1 MKDISFRIIL
11 LISIISISTCSFSRN
26 KNNNLKIIRKLNAG
40 LRYLQESDTSMD
52 TDYPIGNHTYVRS
65 SSGLST
71 GQICAIAIPC
81 IAALVGIGVAAA
93 ILGGSAPV
101 APIAPI
107 APISAVSTTNIPPPN
122 VIETSVTKLTTPQE
136 IPIQPKIELP
146 PEPIKPIIKPSY
158 PITNIENPVINLP
171 SSQQISQTNLVP
183 VQQMKLV
190 PIQKVEMVPVKK
202 VQMVPVKEVIPTN
215 QSIKI
220 VPKINTQIQGGQGIQ
235 GGDFISAPEGYGTA
249 AL

>member
-40 LRYLQESDTSMD
+40 LRYLEESDISMD

-65 SSGLST
+65 SSGLSA
-71 GQICAIAIPC
+71 GKICAIAIPC

-101 APIAPI
+101 APIAPM
-107 APISAVSTTNIPPPN
+107 PAVTTTNIPPPN

-171 SSQQISQTNLVP
+171 SSQQISQTNMVP

-202 VQMVPVKEVIPTN
+202 VQMIPVKEVIPTN

-220 VPKINTQIQGGQGIQ
+220 VPNINTQIQGGQGIQ

>member
-65 SSGLST
+65 SSGLSA

-101 APIAPI
+101 APIAPM
-107 APISAVSTTNIPPPN
+107 PAVTTTNIPPPN
-122 VIETSVTKLTTPQE
+122 IVETSVTKLTTPQE

-190 PIQKVEMVPVKK
+190 PIQKVEMVPVQK
-202 VQMVPVKEVIPTN
+202 VEMIPVKEVIPTN

>member
-40 LRYLQESDTSMD
+40 LRYLQESDTS
-52 TDYPIGNHTYVRS
+52 TDDYYPTGNHTYVRS
-65 SSGLST
+65 SSGLSA

-101 APIAPI
+101 API
-107 APISAVSTTNIPPPN
+107 SAVSTTNIPPPN
-122 VIETSVTKLTTPQE
+122 IVETSVTKLTTPQE

-190 PIQKVEMVPVKK
+190 PIQKVEMVPVQK
-202 VQMVPVKEVIPTN
+202 VEMVPVKEVIPTN

>member
-40 LRYLQESDTSMD
+40 LRYLQESESDTS
-52 TDYPIGNHTYVRS
+52 TDDYYPTGNHTYVRS
-65 SSGLST
+65 SSGLSA

-101 APIAPI
+101 APIAPM
-107 APISAVSTTNIPPPN
+107 PAVTTTNIPPPN

-235 GGDFISAPEGYGTA
+235 GGDFISSPEGYGTA

>member
-40 LRYLQESDTSMD
+40 LRYLQESESDTS
-52 TDYPIGNHTYVRS
+52 TDDYYPTGNHTYVRS
-65 SSGLST
+65 SSGLSA

-101 APIAPI
+101 APIAPM
-107 APISAVSTTNIPPPN
+107 PAVTTTNIPPPN

>member
-1 MKDISFRIIL
+1 M
-11 LISIISISTCSFSRN
+11 N
-26 KNNNLKIIRKLNAG
+26 KCLCNLKIIRKLNAG

-65 SSGLST
+65 SSGLSA

-101 APIAPI
+101 APIAPM
-107 APISAVSTTNIPPPN
+107 PAVTTTNIPPPN

-215 QSIKI
+215 QSIKMP
-220 VPKINTQIQGGQGIQ
+220 PKINTQIQGGQGIQ

>member
-65 SSGLST
+65 SSGLSA
-71 GQICAIAIPC
+71 GKICAIAIPC

-101 APIAPI
+101 PPMAPIPA
-107 APISAVSTTNIPPPN
+107 ASATNIPPPN
-122 VIETSVTKLTTPQE
+122 IVETSC
-136 IPIQPKIELP
+136 
-146 PEPIKPIIKPSY
+146 
-158 PITNIENPVINLP
+158 N
-171 SSQQISQTNLVP
+171 
-183 VQQMKLV
+183 
-190 PIQKVEMVPVKK
+190 
-202 VQMVPVKEVIPTN
+202 
-215 QSIKI
+215 
-220 VPKINTQIQGGQGIQ
+220 
-235 GGDFISAPEGYGTA
+235 
-249 AL
+249 

>member
-40 LRYLQESDTSMD
+40 LRYLQESESDTS
-52 TDYPIGNHTYVRS
+52 TDDYYPTGNHTYVRS
-65 SSGLST
+65 SSGLSA

-107 APISAVSTTNIPPPN
+107 SAVSTTNIPPPN
-122 VIETSVTKLTTPQE
+122 VIETSVTKLAAPQE

-171 SSQQISQTNLVP
+171 SSQQISQTNMVP

-190 PIQKVEMVPVKK
+190 PIQKVEMVPVQK
-202 VQMVPVKEVIPTN
+202 VEMVPVKEVIPTN

>member
-40 LRYLQESDTSMD
+40 LRYLQESESDTS
-52 TDYPIGNHTYVRS
+52 TDDYYPTGNHTYVRS
-65 SSGLST
+65 SSGLSA
-71 GQICAIAIPC
+71 GKICAIAIPC

-101 APIAPI
+101 APIAPM
-107 APISAVSTTNIPPPN
+107 PAVTTTNIPPPN

-171 SSQQISQTNLVP
+171 PSQQISQTNLVP

-202 VQMVPVKEVIPTN
+202 VQMIPVKEVIPTN

>member
-65 SSGLST
+65 SSGLSA

-101 APIAPI
+101 APIAPM
-107 APISAVSTTNIPPPN
+107 PAVTTTNIPPPN

-171 SSQQISQTNLVP
+171 SSQQISQTNMVP

-190 PIQKVEMVPVKK
+190 PIQKVEMVPVQK
-202 VQMVPVKEVIPTN
+202 VEMVPVKEVIPTN

>member
-65 SSGLST
+65 SSGLSA

-101 APIAPI
+101 PPMAPIPA
-107 APISAVSTTNIPPPN
+107 ASTTNIPPPN
-122 VIETSVTKLTTPQE
+122 IVETSVTKLTTPQE

>member
-1 MKDISFRIIL
+1 MKDFSFRIIL

-40 LRYLQESDTSMD
+40 LRYLQESESDTS
-52 TDYPIGNHTYVRS
+52 TDDYYPTGNHTYVRS
-65 SSGLST
+65 SSGLSA
-71 GQICAIAIPC
+71 GKICAIAIPC

-101 APIAPI
+101 APIAPM
-107 APISAVSTTNIPPPN
+107 PAVTTTNIPPPN

-171 SSQQISQTNLVP
+171 SSQQISQTNMVP

-202 VQMVPVKEVIPTN
+202 VQMIPVKEVIPTN

>member
-40 LRYLQESDTSMD
+40 LRYLQESESDTS
-52 TDYPIGNHTYVRS
+52 TDDYYPTGNHTYVRS
-65 SSGLST
+65 SSGLSA

-101 APIAPI
+101 APIAPM
-107 APISAVSTTNIPPPN
+107 PAVTTTNIPPPN

-190 PIQKVEMVPVKK
+190 PIQKVEMVPVQK
-202 VQMVPVKEVIPTN
+202 VEMIPVKEVIPTN

>member
-65 SSGLST
+65 SSGLSA

>member
-11 LISIISISTCSFSRN
+11 LISIISISTCSFPRN

-40 LRYLQESDTSMD
+40 LRYLQESESDTS
-52 TDYPIGNHTYVRS
+52 TDDYYPTGNHTYVRS
-65 SSGLST
+65 SSGLSA

-101 APIAPI
+101 API

-171 SSQQISQTNLVP
+171 SSQQISQTNMVP

>member
-26 KNNNLKIIRKLNAG
+26 KNNNLKIIRKLNAD

-65 SSGLST
+65 SSGLSA

-101 APIAPI
+101 APIAPM
-107 APISAVSTTNIPPPN
+107 PAVTTTNIPPPN

-235 GGDFISAPEGYGTA
+235 GSDFISAPEGYGTA

>member
-1 MKDISFRIIL
+1 MKDFSYRIIL

-65 SSGLST
+65 SSGLSA
-71 GQICAIAIPC
+71 GKICAIAIPC

-101 APIAPI
+101 APIAPM
-107 APISAVSTTNIPPPN
+107 PAVTTTNIPPPN

-171 SSQQISQTNLVP
+171 SSQQISQTNMVP

>member
-40 LRYLQESDTSMD
+40 LRYLEESDTSMD

-65 SSGLST
+65 SSGLSA

-101 APIAPI
+101 APIAPM
-107 APISAVSTTNIPPPN
+107 PAVTTTNIPPPN

-190 PIQKVEMVPVKK
+190 PIQKVEMVPVQK
-202 VQMVPVKEVIPTN
+202 VEMVPVKEVIPTN

>member
-40 LRYLQESDTSMD
+40 LRYLEESDTSMD

-65 SSGLST
+65 SSGLSA
-71 GQICAIAIPC
+71 GKICAIAIPC

-171 SSQQISQTNLVP
+171 SSQQISQTNMVP

>member
-11 LISIISISTCSFSRN
+11 LIFILSISTCSFSRN
-26 KNNNLKIIRKLNAG
+26 KNNNLNIIRKLNDR
-40 LRYLQESDTSMD
+40 LRYLQESESDTT
-52 TDYPIGNHTYVRS
+52 TDFYYPIGNHTYVKS
-65 SSGLST
+65 SSGLSA
-71 GQICAIAIPC
+71 GKICAIVIPC
-81 IAALVGIGVAAA
+81 VAALVGIGVAAA

-101 APIAPI
+101 PPIASLP
-107 APISAVSTTNIPPPN
+107 AVSTTNIPPPN
-122 VIETSVTKLTTPQE
+122 IVETSVTKLTTPQE
-136 IPIQPKIELP
+136 MPIQPKIELP
-146 PEPIKPIIKPSY
+146 PEPIKPIIQPSY

-171 SSQQISQTNLVP
+171 SSNLVP

-202 VQMVPVKEVIPTN
+202 VEMVPVKEVIPTN

-220 VPKINTQIQGGQGIQ
+220 APKINTQIQGGQGIQ